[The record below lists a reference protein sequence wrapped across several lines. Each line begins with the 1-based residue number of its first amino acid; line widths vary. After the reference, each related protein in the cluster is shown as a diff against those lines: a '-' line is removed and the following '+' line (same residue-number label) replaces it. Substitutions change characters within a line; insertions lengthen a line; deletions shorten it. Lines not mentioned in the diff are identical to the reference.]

1 MSGIIR
7 SGSVE
12 EKDASSGE
20 VLVAPPPQQIDL
32 SRADSIQISKEE
44 YIPYVF
50 AEAKMR
56 QMANTMS
63 LLKDKY
69 EKHITVLT
77 EKSTAK
83 VKELKEYYDTYIKD
97 MKKKALHHLTLVQ
110 KMNDEKEQL
119 SRLNVK
125 ALEDRIDEL
134 IDLNSKNRLEF
145 QERLKAIERE
155 SNRAMEEKMTCDMVL
170 RDMCDELERRE
181 ATAQQEAR
189 RRQHD
194 SELASVRAHDEQSA
208 MIRKCVNDSLLAVLH
223 HLDMEHMHA
232 QQRDKEEKIMA
243 AFVQASGREDSL
255 VKEFEEMKE
264 QNAKAQE
271 ERDRQRD
278 EALEAKLQE
287 LQQRDELELLA
298 KNNVIEELRLEKSA
312 LQGTIFDLRAQITRL
327 DVSFCLETLLC
338 RVQLKEVDDL
348 KVRLKDSDEFIA
360 KLMTEQSEEGQKYS
374 ALLVQKEQMQ
384 KQYAD
389 LLVDR
394 DAEKQKAESS
404 AKELELL
411 RSSGGGQ
418 EQERRGSVFELG
430 PRQVGAVPSAADPVP
445 LHLRLKL
452 QALQDKLEEDTKKE
466 IILTEAKHESKHELK
481 TWLSNFEAENGRP
494 ASNDD
499 KEAIKDRFEHQKKV
513 IVTTFII

>member
-7 SGSVE
+7 SGSIE
-12 EKDASSGE
+12 DKDTPSGD
-20 VLVAPPPQQIDL
+20 VLIAPPSQQMDL
-32 SRADSIQISKEE
+32 SRADSIQVSKEE

-50 AEAKMR
+50 AEGKIR
-56 QMANTMS
+56 QMANSMS
-63 LLKDKY
+63 LMKDKY
-69 EKHITVLT
+69 EKHIIVLT
-77 EKSTAK
+77 DKSTAK
-83 VKELKEYYDTYIKD
+83 IKELKEYYDAYIKD
-97 MKKKALHHLTLVQ
+97 MKKKALHHLNLVQ

-145 QERLKAIERE
+145 QERLKTIERE
-155 SNRAMEEKMTCDMVL
+155 SERAIEEKMTCDIVL
-170 RDMCDELERRE
+170 RDMCDELERRD
-181 ATAQQEAR
+181 AAGQLEAR

-194 SELASVRAHDEQSA
+194 TEVASVRARDEQSA
-208 MIRKCVNDSLLAVLH
+208 MIRKGVNDSLLAVLH
-223 HLDMEHMHA
+223 HVEMENMLA
-232 QQRDKEEKIMA
+232 QQRENEEKIMA
-243 AFVQASGREDSL
+243 TFVQASSREDSIA
-255 VKEFEEMKE
+255 KEFEEMKE

-278 EALEAKLQE
+278 AALEAKLQD

-298 KNNVIEELRLEKSA
+298 KETVIEELRLEKSA
-312 LQGTIFDLRAQITRL
+312 LQGIIFDLRAQISRL
-327 DVSFCLETLLC
+327 DVSVCLETMLC
-338 RVQLKEVDDL
+338 RVELKELDDL
-348 KVRLKDSDEFIA
+348 KVRLKESDEFIA

-374 ALLVQKEQMQ
+374 ALLVQQEKMQ

-404 AKELELL
+404 AKELEGL
-411 RSSGGGQ
+411 RSGGNHP
-418 EQERRGSVFELG
+418 EERRGSIAFELG

-452 QALQDKLEEDTKKE
+452 QALQDRLEEDTKKE
-466 IILTEAKHESKHELK
+466 IILTDAKHESKHELK
-481 TWLSNFEAENGRP
+481 TWLTNFEAENGRP
-494 ASNDD
+494 ASNED
-499 KEAIKDRFEHQKKV
+499 KESIKDRFENQKKV
-513 IVTTFII
+513 CLCC